1 MIIIIV
7 IIIIIIHC
15 FNAHFPGKPGLACGP
30 LEIRDFDAQ
39 FLRAR
44 SPSWDKRGRNAYL
57 FASTETPEGLKTPF
71 LRWLFDASAPST
83 NNNRVRLLFEMRLL
97 LFRLE
102 RLDHLAAKFKLKC
115 DIHEAWSRGKE
126 DMLQAQ
132 DFKKCRLS
140 DLKVM
145 TIAWSHDSLVS

>member
-1 MIIIIV
+1 MTV
-7 IIIIIIHC
+7 
-15 FNAHFPGKPGLACGP
+15 
-30 LEIRDFDAQ
+30 D
-39 FLRAR
+39 
-44 SPSWDKRGRNAYL
+44 
-57 FASTETPEGLKTPF
+57 
-71 LRWLFDASAPST
+71 
-83 NNNRVRLLFEMRLL
+83 V
-97 LFRLE
+97 RLE

-145 TIAWSHDSLVS
+145 TKARVCASLPGRLQVIGPHCSPR

>member
-1 MIIIIV
+1 M
-7 IIIIIIHC
+7 
-15 FNAHFPGKPGLACGP
+15 
-30 LEIRDFDAQ
+30 
-39 FLRAR
+39 
-44 SPSWDKRGRNAYL
+44 
-57 FASTETPEGLKTPF
+57 T
-71 LRWLFDASAPST
+71 T
-83 NNNRVRLLFEMRLL
+83 N
-97 LFRLE
+97 FRLE

-145 TIAWSHDSLVS
+145 MILDLNSSHIRDAHSHTLPTIAAFLRRCSAATSSQLSSNSLTKSVTVLHFLHACLGLPCPLKFFPTDLRACIGILSSFIRVKWPNNRVFCFSVWSPTWAES